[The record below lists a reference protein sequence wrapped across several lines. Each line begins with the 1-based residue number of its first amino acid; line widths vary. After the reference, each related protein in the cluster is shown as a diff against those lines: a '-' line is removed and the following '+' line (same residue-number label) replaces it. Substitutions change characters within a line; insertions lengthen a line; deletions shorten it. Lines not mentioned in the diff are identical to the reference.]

1 VIRLRI
7 ASVAAVGVLLTGC
20 MVGPDYRRPDLAT
33 PSMFGE
39 AASTSRTTVSGA
51 DADLSRWWTQ
61 FGDATL
67 DDLIRRALAGNPDL
81 QIAASRV
88 REAREQVTVA
98 AAALF
103 PSLSASGNALGYNSD
118 RKTPAASSSASGPSS
133 GLVGIPIPSHLSLY
147 SAGFDASWEV
157 DIFGGTRRSVE
168 AAKDTQEAQE
178 WSHRDGQVSLL
189 AEVANTYLTL
199 RMVQSRLALGRT
211 ELERQRSLLALIR
224 DRRANGFTTQLDVNQ
239 QTNQVAQ
246 AAAAIPQL
254 QALQAAQVHALGV
267 LLGES
272 PEALS
277 AELQPPSEQ
286 ASLLPPPPPTLPTG
300 LPSELLQRRPDLRE
314 AERRLAAANA
324 QIGVQTANLYPKLNL
339 LGLGAFAGPRLA
351 GLFDNQNFS
360 STGLGMASAPLFNG
374 GRTTA
379 SIAAAREERQQAL
392 LAYQKAV
399 LGAFEEVEDG
409 LARFKTEDDRRA
421 SLVQAVAAA
430 ENSLKIAQ
438 DQYATGFV
446 AFINVL
452 QAQNALLNS
461 RDQLI
466 QSDAQSLSDIVALY
480 KALGGGWAEG

>member
-1 VIRLRI
+1 
-7 ASVAAVGVLLTGC
+7 
-20 MVGPDYRRPDLAT
+20 
-33 PSMFGE
+33 
-39 AASTSRTTVSGA
+39 
-51 DADLSRWWTQ
+51 
-61 FGDATL
+61 
-67 DDLIRRALAGNPDL
+67 
-81 QIAASRV
+81 
-88 REAREQVTVA
+88 
-98 AAALF
+98 
-103 PSLSASGNALGYNSD
+103 
-118 RKTPAASSSASGPSS
+118 
-133 GLVGIPIPSHLSLY
+133 
-147 SAGFDASWEV
+147 
-157 DIFGGTRRSVE
+157 
-168 AAKDTQEAQE
+168 
-178 WSHRDGQVSLL
+178 
-189 AEVANTYLTL
+189 
-199 RMVQSRLALGRT
+199 
-211 ELERQRSLLALIR
+211 
-224 DRRANGFTTQLDVNQ
+224 
-239 QTNQVAQ
+239 
-246 AAAAIPQL
+246 
-254 QALQAAQVHALGV
+254 
-267 LLGES
+267 
-272 PEALS
+272 
-277 AELQPPSEQ
+277 
-286 ASLLPPPPPTLPTG
+286 
-300 LPSELLQRRPDLRE
+300 
-314 AERRLAAANA
+314 
-324 QIGVQTANLYPKLNL
+324 VQTANLYPKLNL